1 MLLKII
7 QNKFNSPIVSNFFSL
22 VILQGSSYL
31 FPLLT
36 VPYLY
41 RTLGVEYFGLV
52 NFSTA
57 FIQYFIILTD
67 FGFNLSAT
75 KYIAANRNNK
85 ENIDL
90 YFNNVLVSK
99 FILFLI
105 GLLILLV
112 LIFSFDKF
120 SANKTIYLL
129 SYGSVLGGVLLPTWF
144 FQGMEQMQYITK
156 ITIVTRFVSILPIF
170 FFVNSDS
177 DYLLVPFYY
186 STGSILAGLIALYYA
201 YHKFGLS
208 FNLRK
213 IVSIY
218 GILSCLKES
227 LDFFISRISLSI
239 YTISNTFILGIVV
252 GNTAVGYYVAA
263 EKLYTALQS
272 MYAPLNQALYP
283 YMVNSQDLKVFK
295 KIFSVV
301 VLINC
306 IGIPVCIFESDFIMH
321 FIYSSINPES
331 IEVFKIL
338 LFTCLITVPSVL
350 LGYPLLGAFGY
361 TRYANLTVII
371 SSIFHLLILFGLYFF
386 NCLTI
391 YTVSFLVL
399 LTELF
404 VLVLRISGVRNKIFT
419 KKSSEISN

>member
-1 MLLKII
+1 VLLKKL
-7 QNKFNSPIVSNFFSL
+7 QNKLNSPIVSNFFSL
-22 VILQGSSYL
+22 VILQGSNYL

-41 RTLGVEYFGLV
+41 RILGVEYFGLV

-75 KYIAANRNNK
+75 KYIAANRDNK
-85 ENIDL
+85 TKINI
-90 YFNNVLVSK
+90 YFVNVLASK

-105 GLLILLV
+105 GFIILLV
-112 LIFSFDKF
+112 LVFNFDKF
-120 SANKTIYLL
+120 SNDKTIYLL
-129 SYGSVLGGVLLPTWF
+129 SYGSVLGVVLLPTWF
-144 FQGMEQMQYITK
+144 FQGMEQMKYITR

-186 STGSILAGLIALYYA
+186 SIGSILAGLIGLYYA
-201 YHKFGLS
+201 YQK
-208 FNLRK
+208 FNLSSNLKGK
-213 IVSIY
+213 ISIER
-218 GILSCLKES
+218 ILQCLKES
-227 LDFFISRISLSI
+227 LDFFVSRISLSI

-272 MYAPLNQALYP
+272 MYGPLNQALYP
-283 YMVNSQDLKVFK
+283 YMVNSKDLNVFK

-306 IGIPVCIFESDFIMH
+306 IGIPICIFESDFIMH
-321 FIYSSINPES
+321 FIYSSIKGES

-338 LFTCLITVPSVL
+338 LLTCLITVPSVL

-361 TRYANLTVII
+361 TKYTNLTVII
-371 SSIFHLLILFGLYFF
+371 SSVFHLLILFGLYTF
-386 NCLTI
+386 NYLTI

-404 VLVLRISGVRNKIFT
+404 VLILRIKGVKQKIFT
-419 KKSSEISN
+419 IKSNEIRG